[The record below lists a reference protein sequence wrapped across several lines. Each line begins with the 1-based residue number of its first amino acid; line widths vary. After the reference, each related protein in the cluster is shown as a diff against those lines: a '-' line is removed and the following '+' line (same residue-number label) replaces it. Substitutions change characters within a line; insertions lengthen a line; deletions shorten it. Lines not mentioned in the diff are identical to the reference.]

1 MIWAEAGLTGK
12 IPERIVKALRSIQR
26 KCSKLVAGAYN
37 STINRVLEHESSGL
51 PIEIYLKQRRVQH
64 AGLSAKLPVQETIRS
79 TCKRIKLPANGR
91 ETPHALNKSKDI
103 AEWTRTC
110 GREKDKRRQKEAGK
124 IAVFQEWKDSWTSQI
139 RKHRPGRPAS
149 ADPEHWKAANIFTD
163 KQTGSVKM
171 NFKDTPLRIHRNL
184 TRAQSSVAIQLR
196 SEHIGLNSYLSRRKV
211 PGVEKPSCQCGYPSQ
226 NVKHMVSAC
235 PQ

>member
-1 MIWAEAGLTGK
+1 M
-12 IPERIVKALRSIQR
+12 
-26 KCSKLVAGAYN
+26 
-37 STINRVLEHESSGL
+37 LEHKSSFF
-51 PIEIYLKQRRVQH
+51 PIEIYLKQKRVQH
-64 AGLSAKLPVQETIRS
+64 AGLSAKLSVQQRIRP

-91 ETPHALNKSKDI
+91 ETSHALNKSKDI
-103 AEWTRTC
+103 AEWIRTW
-110 GREKDKRRQKEAGK
+110 REKDKGRKKEAGK
-124 IAVFQEWKDSWTSQI
+124 MAAFHEWKNSWTSQN
-139 RKHRPGRPAS
+139 RKQRPGRPAS

-163 KQTGSVKM
+163 RQTGSVKM

-226 NVKHMVSAC
+226 SVKHMVSAYS
-235 PQ
+235 QWTDGRGDFLRQV